1 MKKMLDDVAL
11 PVTLGQNA
19 NGKVEFTDAA
29 LMLTSGLKYTQV
41 GHLRVTPATGASTTT
56 VQGDAGTYTF
66 ANGTVTLMSTAGNGA
81 DVATVAG
88 TKMTILFQG
97 TRALESQSWSRLF
110 GEQRSL

>member
-1 MKKMLDDVAL
+1 MGLAADRQLRLAEIFGTEPLVEATSRIRSED
-11 PVTLGQNA
+11 A
-19 NGKVEFTDAA
+19 NDRSAEATTDGERGPASHEPPPDA
-29 LMLTSGLKYTQV
+29 DMQKGFEQID
-41 GHLRVTPATGASTTT
+41 GRV
-56 VQGDAGTYTF
+56 
-66 ANGTVTLMSTAGNGA
+66 